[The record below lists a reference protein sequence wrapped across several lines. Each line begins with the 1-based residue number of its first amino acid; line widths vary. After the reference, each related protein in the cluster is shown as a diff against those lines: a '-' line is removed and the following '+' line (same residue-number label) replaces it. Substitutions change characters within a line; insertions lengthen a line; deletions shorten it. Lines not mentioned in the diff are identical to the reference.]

1 MFNHLI
7 RYKVSVKRL
16 REVSNFAKD
25 KGILRTSAYRLLDE
39 GVLDYTVTDDIVYII
54 LDDKAKGYNPQTQ
67 KQIFPQLSNY
77 TRKLLTIDKDFS
89 GLL

>member
-1 MFNHLI
+1 MIINHN
-7 RYKVSVKRL
+7 KVSVKRL

-39 GVLDYTVTDDIVYII
+39 GVLDYTIIDDVVYII
-54 LDDKAKGYNPQTQ
+54 VNDKAKGYKPQTQ

-77 TRKLLTIDKDFS
+77 HEKNINNQ
-89 GLL
+89 